1 MFGKTYV
8 ASGLYVGNRHGFV
21 ALFRGQ
27 VLLFER
33 GYFIGVQG
41 ISGKGFWKMAGLEV
55 TPHALLQHFCQFAA
69 LYQRTGEIVQ
79 PDLLSP
85 ML

>member
-1 MFGKTYV
+1 MFGKAHV
-8 ASGLYVGNRHGFV
+8 AGGLYVGNRHGFV

-27 VLLFER
+27 VLPFER

-41 ISGKGFWKMAGLEV
+41 ISGKGFLENGRIGSYA
-55 TPHALLQHFCQFAA
+55 THALLQHFCQFAA

-79 PDLLSP
+79 PDLLS
-85 ML
+85 